1 LEKSTQEVSARPF
14 LNQRA
19 ELRPLESIYKELN
32 MKLALLIPTVLLAV
46 IAATAQQPTQPQL
59 KVDSSNRTLTVSAT
73 DNVTVEPDLAIL
85 HIGFVTQPQDAKSA
99 YADGTR
105 ASNAIIA
112 ALKQA
117 GVPETSIR
125 SESQYLDRDWTTKL
139 RKYTLHQQWSVKVAP
154 ERAAEVL
161 DIAVNAGATSSGQID
176 WTVKDEKALE
186 TEALDKAAARAR
198 ANAEVLAKGMAVR
211 LGSLI
216 YVSNQVSAP
225 QYPRPMMAMA
235 MRSADAAPQPL
246 AVEPHQVSREASVY
260 AVFVIE

>member
-1 LEKSTQEVSARPF
+1 MRSVAITLVST
-14 LNQRA
+14 
-19 ELRPLESIYKELN
+19 
-32 MKLALLIPTVLLAV
+32 LLFAT
-46 IAATAQQPTQPQL
+46 IAAAAQQPTQPQL

-117 GVPETSIR
+117 GVEETAIR

-139 RKYTLHQQWSVKVAP
+139 RKYTLHQQWTVKVSP
-154 ERAAEVL
+154 QRAAEVL
-161 DIAVNAGATSSGQID
+161 DVAINAGATSSGQID

-186 TEALDKAAARAR
+186 AEALDHAATRAK
-198 ANAEVLAKGMAVR
+198 ANAEVLAKGMDVR

-216 YVSNQVSAP
+216 YVSNQLSSP
-225 QYPRPMMAMA
+225 QYPRPMPMMAMQKVGNA
-235 MRSADAAPQPL
+235 EPPL
-246 AVEPHQVSREASVY
+246 AIEPHQVSREASVY
-260 AVFVIE
+260 AVFAIE

>member
-1 LEKSTQEVSARPF
+1 
-14 LNQRA
+14 
-19 ELRPLESIYKELN
+19 
-32 MKLALLIPTVLLAV
+32 MKPSLLIPAVLVATM
-46 IAATAQQPTQPQL
+46 AARAQQPTQPQL

-73 DNVTVEPDLAIL
+73 DTVTVEPDLAIL

-117 GVPETSIR
+117 GVEETAIW

-139 RKYTLHQQWSVKVAP
+139 RKYTLHQQWAVKVQP

-161 DIAVNAGATSSGQID
+161 DVAVNAGATSSGQID
-176 WTVKDEKALE
+176 WTVKDEKAIE
-186 TEALDKAAARAR
+186 AEALDKAASRAK
-198 ANAEVLAKGMAVR
+198 ANAEVLAKGMGVR

-216 YVSNQVSAP
+216 YVSNQVSSP
-225 QYPRPMMAMA
+225 QYPRPVMAMA
-235 MRSADAAPQPL
+235 MRNADAAPQPL
-246 AVEPHQVSREASVY
+246 AIEPHQVSREASVY
-260 AVFVIE
+260 AVFAIE